1 MNTGINYY
9 YFQEIINGE
18 LVIDFIKTDSWWK
31 KHILEIVVPFNTFKG
46 REDFLKNRYF
56 YFSVGEFKGAKI
68 KSSKIKKM
76 KIVDYLEL
84 HNAEVKKPIIN
95 IF

>member
-1 MNTGINYY
+1 MSIGINYY
-9 YFQEIINGE
+9 YFKEIIKGE
-18 LVIDFIKTDSWWK
+18 LVIDFVNTDSLWK
-31 KHILEIVVPFNTFKG
+31 KYILEIVVPFNTFKG

-56 YFSVGEFKGAKI
+56 YFSAGEFKGAKT

-84 HNAEVKKPIIN
+84 HNAEVAKPIIN

>member
-1 MNTGINYY
+1 MSTGINYY
-9 YFQEIINGE
+9 YFKEIIKGE
-18 LVIDFIKTDSWWK
+18 LVIDFVKTDSGWK
-31 KHILEIVVPFNTFKG
+31 KYILEIVVPFNTFKDKG
-46 REDFLKNRYF
+46 DFLKNRYF
-56 YFSVGEFKGAKI
+56 YFSAGEFKGAKT

-84 HNAEVKKPIIN
+84 HNDEVEKPIIN

>member
-1 MNTGINYY
+1 MSTGINYY
-9 YFQEIINGE
+9 YLQEIINGE
-18 LVIDFIKTDSWWK
+18 LVIDFIKTDPWWK
-31 KHILEIVVPFNTFKG
+31 KYILEIVVPFNTFKG
-46 REDFLKNRYF
+46 KEDFLKNRYF
-56 YFSVGEFKGAKI
+56 YFSDGEFKGTKT

-84 HNAEVKKPIIN
+84 RNTEVEKPIIN